1 MNPCQPVTER
11 FFLLIFCSQIP
22 GMFFFVFLWM
32 FGLRISKTTDGKNI
46 IINGLAGAHR
56 TRVHTISVY
65 LRKTAWTFGFLC
77 GKHVKFAWLP
87 CNYLVSALGS
97 TLGVK
102 HDLILSLRSQIFER
116 LRETFRHA
124 LEYLQLARSEKNE
137 KNARFLQKHLII
149 IDLFEGL
156 WSVGTRFRH

>member
-1 MNPCQPVTER
+1 M
-11 FFLLIFCSQIP
+11 
-22 GMFFFVFLWM
+22 
-32 FGLRISKTTDGKNI
+32 
-46 IINGLAGAHR
+46 
-56 TRVHTISVY
+56 
-65 LRKTAWTFGFLC
+65 
-77 GKHVKFAWLP
+77 
-87 CNYLVSALGS
+87 
-97 TLGVK
+97 GVK